1 VADIVGTA
9 FVTIR
14 AITSGVKRDIQRG
27 IDKGVKDSEPTT
39 KRAGER
45 IGRQLGS
52 GIQVGLN
59 KTTGQIGQSLTAGM
73 NKRADRDG
81 KTIGRNLGRSI
92 GHEIAFQI
100 RRVPIAPFL
109 IAGIAPVLA
118 GGLKLIAAFVGSAIS
133 FLAPL
138 GPAFVAATTSA
149 AAGVTALG
157 QAGLTM
163 LLAWKAEGPV
173 LDAFKERMTGVK
185 ESLFDVGRAIQGV
198 LFEPLADSID
208 IMVSNLLP
216 ALQDGLLGTGR
227 VLARISVDF
236 ARLSGDPIFQAQ
248 FASILA
254 NNNVVLANFG
264 QALVSLTSAALTL
277 TAAGGPLLAFFSNY
291 IRITASGWADTLR
304 LAQETGRLTGFFER
318 AQVTLQQLGRIG
330 ENVRI
335 ALSNTFQSAARE
347 SEHLWGRFE
356 ILTDKWRTFTE
367 SVRGQRVM
375 DRFFAEASTVTTEV
389 SALFGD
395 MFTLIGRGLIT
406 SSGGLVNFIRAIRFE
421 VLPAVAEM
429 SRSFAGLAPVIT
441 RTVVTVA
448 NFFSTLAQTGV
459 LSTFLNTL
467 SLALDVF
474 STLLDLPVVGW
485 VAGVALSFLALGKA
499 LNIVTLGAFA
509 RALTPLGGLLGGIGG
524 QLANVGRA
532 ALGATGL
539 ISGLRI
545 ATLGFFS
552 ALGPIGLAV
561 GAVSI
566 ALGFLVGKH
575 QDAEAAAAAQARIE
589 QELAGTLDTVTGAA
603 TRATRE
609 WVANE
614 LVSSGAAEAAKSYG
628 IALEDVVSAAT
639 GSDEALA
646 RVNEGLVQ
654 ATEEAISGSEAWT
667 LYEDGLSQA
676 GISVRD
682 FATAIVDFRN
692 GNKDAFT
699 ELLAGAESGVNAA
712 HLLQIANEALGPGY
726 QILTGQIAGTANELA
741 DARDA
746 MITAA
751 EAAGPAN
758 QRIAD
763 FNEAMST
770 LNDTAS
776 STDERLQAVKDAL
789 DALNPS
795 ATTVE
800 ETTGRLNEII
810 RDNADELK
818 NAEGGWLDISTAIDA
833 STGKINT
840 ATEGG
845 NALFEMLTEQSDAAI
860 ANALAIR
867 DKAEAD
873 GTLAT
878 SGAAILAPLT
888 QAKQAFIDQAVAAGG
903 SATAAAAAWDVYA
916 QAPELVSTLIQAEGL
931 EDAQTGV
938 QDYSG
943 VLAEL
948 DATEAIAKILG
959 DDTDLASK
967 LVANRGNLAAFDAI
981 LAEAGLNAD
990 DADAQSKIATVMA
1003 LLANLDA
1010 QNPTPKASL
1019 DPSILERER
1028 AAIVAKLNAL
1038 AAMTPT
1044 PQTRMEIS
1052 DWLAKKRTVDG
1063 QIAALNAARPTPHV
1077 RAETQEFAARAST
1090 VQSTLRTI
1098 SSTTATAN
1106 ITARASTGAAESAL
1120 NYVARARTADVTA
1133 RFTGTG
1139 GLAGGGILH
1148 PGGRVTAA
1156 ASGLLAKRQPMIA
1169 RSNSGPGILWAEPE
1183 TENESYIPHSLRKR
1197 PRATNVL
1204 AKTAQIFGYGLY
1216 QMAEGGMT
1224 GDAGT
1229 PTTRRL
1235 DDQRAPGDVIN
1246 INIDGPEVAYRAREL
1261 ANAIE
1266 VRRRRERAVRGRIP
1280 R

>member
-1 VADIVGTA
+1 MADIVGTA

-27 IDKGVKDSEPTT
+27 IDKGVKDAEPST

-59 KTTGQIGQSLTAGM
+59 KTTAQIGQSLTAGL
-73 NKRADRDG
+73 NKRADQDG
-81 KTIGRNLGRSI
+81 KTVGRSI
-92 GHEIAFQI
+92 GRSIGREIAFEI

-109 IAGIAPVLA
+109 IAGMAPVLA

-138 GPAFVAATTSA
+138 GPAFLAATTSA
-149 AAGVTALG
+149 GAGITALG

-163 LLAWKAEGPV
+163 MLAWKAEGPV
-173 LDAFKERMTGVK
+173 LDAFKDRMTGVK
-185 ESLFDVGRAIQGV
+185 ESLFDVGKAIQGV

-208 IMVSNLLP
+208 LMVSNLLP
-216 ALQDGLLGTGR
+216 ALQTGLVSTGR
-227 VLARISVDF
+227 VLANISVDF
-236 ARLSGDPIFQAQ
+236 ARLSSDPIFQGQ

-264 QALVSLTSAALTL
+264 QALVSLTSAAVTL
-277 TAAGGPLLAFFSNY
+277 VAAGGPLLAFFSNY
-291 IRITASGWADTLR
+291 VRVTASGWADTLR
-304 LAQETGRLTGFFER
+304 LAQETGRLTGFFQR

-356 ILTDKWRTFTE
+356 ILTEKWRVFTE

-375 DRFFAEASTVTTEV
+375 DAFFAEASTVTTEV

-395 MFTLIGRGLIT
+395 MFTMIGRGLIT

-429 SRSFAGLAPVIT
+429 SQSFASLAPVIT

-448 NFFSTLAQTGV
+448 QFFSTLAQTGV
-459 LSTFLNTL
+459 LSSFLSGLN
-467 SLALDVF
+467 LALNVF

-485 VAGVALSFLALGKA
+485 VTGVALSFLALGKA
-499 LNIVTLGAFA
+499 LNIATLGAFS
-509 RALTPLGGLLGGIGG
+509 RALTPLGGLLGGIG
-524 QLANVGRA
+524 ANLVSVGRA
-532 ALGATGL
+532 ALGATSL
-539 ISGLRI
+539 MAGLRI
-545 ATLGFFS
+545 ASVGLLTT
-552 ALGPIGLAV
+552 LGPIGLAI
-561 GAVSI
+561 GAVSL

-575 QDAEAAAAAQARIE
+575 QDAEQAAAEQARME
-589 QELAGTLDTVTGAA
+589 QELAATLDTVSGAV

-609 WVANE
+609 WISNE
-614 LVSSGAAEAAKSYG
+614 VVSSGAAEAAKSYG

-639 GSDEALA
+639 GNDEAMS
-646 RVNEGLVQ
+646 RVNDQLVNVTESAIAGSDTWQLYGAGL
-654 ATEEAISGSEAWT
+654 EE
-667 LYEDGLSQA
+667 A
-676 GISVRD
+676 GISTRD
-682 FATAIVDFRN
+682 FAEAMVDFRA
-692 GNKDAFT
+692 GNSAAFE
-699 ELLAGAESGVNAA
+699 ELLSGVQSGVNSV
-712 HLLQIANEALGPGY
+712 HLLDQVNRELGPGY
-726 QILTGQIAGTANELA
+726 DLLTGQIRNTSTAVA

-751 EAAGPAN
+751 EAAAPAN
-758 QRIAD
+758 QRISD

-776 STDERLQAVKDAL
+776 TTDERLDAVKAAL

-795 ATTVE
+795 ATSVE
-800 ETTGRLNEII
+800 ETTGRLNEIL
-810 RDNADELK
+810 RNNTDALK
-818 NAEGGWLDISTAIDA
+818 DSSGAWLDIGGAIDE

-878 SGAAILAPLT
+878 SGAAILAPLQ

-903 SATAAAAAWDVYA
+903 SAEAAALAWDTYA
-916 QAPELVSTLIQAEGL
+916 QAPELVSTLIEAEGL
-931 EDAQTGV
+931 EDAKTGV
-938 QDYSG
+938 EDYSG

-948 DATEAIAKILG
+948 DATRAIAEILG

-967 LVANRGNLAAFDAI
+967 LVANRGNLTAFDQI
-981 LAEAGLNAD
+981 LAEAGLDAD
-990 DADAQSKIATVMA
+990 DVAVQSKVATVMA

-1010 QNPTPKASL
+1010 QTPTPKANL
-1019 DPSILERER
+1019 DPALLERER
-1028 AAIVAKLNAL
+1028 AAIVAKLDAL
-1038 AAMTPT
+1038 AAMKPT

-1063 QIAALNAARPTPHV
+1063 QIAALNAARPTPHI
-1077 RAETQEFAARAST
+1077 RAEDQR
-1090 VQSTLRTI
+1090 VPRTGVRDPVDPEHDQQDHRD
-1098 SSTTATAN
+1098 SPHHS
-1106 ITARASTGAAESAL
+1106 GCKHL
-1120 NYVARARTADVTA
+1120 
-1133 RFTGTG
+1133 
-1139 GLAGGGILH
+1139 
-1148 PGGRVTAA
+1148 GGRVATQLHRSGSTRPNAGCGDRSGYRNHHCPGWHS
-1156 ASGLLAKRQPMIA
+1156 ASGRAADRCGRWAVRQAATDDRAGQLPSRHRLGRA
-1169 RSNSGPGILWAEPE
+1169 GD
-1183 TENESYIPHSLRKR
+1183 RKR
-1197 PRATNVL
+1197 VL
-1204 AKTAQIFGYGLY
+1204 HPALTAQTTPSHPDPGQDRPGLRVRPVPDGRRWNH
-1216 QMAEGGMT
+1216 QRLGH
-1224 GDAGT
+1224 AGQFH
-1229 PTTRRL
+1229 P
-1235 DDQRAPGDVIN
+1235 
-1246 INIDGPEVAYRAREL
+1246 VA
-1261 ANAIE
+1261 
-1266 VRRRRERAVRGRIP
+1266 
-1280 R
+1280 